1 MAFTEIN
8 SSATTAIS
16 DLMVYTG
23 EIFPGFWPL
32 ALFGF
37 WLILALGSYF
47 SQQRL
52 RGSGDFIGSAA
63 VASFTTLVITF
74 VLSLIPGLISLYVL
88 GVVLM
93 VAIITGWML
102 LSSENKL

>member
-8 SSATTAIS
+8 SSATTTIA

-23 EIFPGFWPL
+23 TVFPAFWPM

-37 WLILALGSYF
+37 WVILALGTYF

-52 RGSGDFIGSAA
+52 RGSGDFIASAA
-63 VASFTTLVITF
+63 VASFSTLVVTF
-74 VLSLIPGLISLYVL
+74 VLSLIPDLISLYVL

-93 VAIITGWML
+93 VAIITGWVL